1 MAYDRPNTTD
11 YTHPQEN
18 NLLNV
23 HKAMEYNALGQPI
36 IRTAGNSSN
45 YSSAGNIDG
54 GRDAF
59 GRLRISEPFTLF
71 DSSFRFGDNS
81 YCWST
86 YQTSGDAVVS
96 HLTNESS
103 MSLYLGTTADEEI
116 IRETKTVFQYQPGK
130 SLLILNTFVMAAAKA
145 NLRQRVGYFGANNGF
160 YFEQSGTG
168 YNIVKRSYSNGSIDN
183 TAIAQADWNV
193 DKLDGTGPSK
203 ITADFSKAQ
212 IFWMDVEWL
221 GVGSVRTGFVIN
233 GQFVICHIFH
243 HANSVSKVYMTSATL
258 PIRYE
263 IKNTGTTDS
272 ASTMRQICSS
282 IMSEGGYSPSNITRA
297 VSSAI
302 TGKNIS
308 DTVYTPLVTIRL
320 RSGREDA
327 IAIPN
332 SVDVYGLQQ
341 AAFKWRLI
349 QGGILNDNTW
359 DTVDSESS
367 VEYNLAAT
375 TVTGG
380 TILLEGIFIGA
391 VKGGAEGIDLT
402 KHMLAYQLR
411 RRLDNTRENLT
422 LAVLATTN
430 NDDAVGNIIWQE
442 DN

>member
-1 MAYDRPNTTD
+1 MSYDRPNTTN
-11 YTHPQEN
+11 YVHPQEN

-36 IRTAGNSSN
+36 IRTAGSGSN

-59 GRLRISEPFTLF
+59 GRLRVSEPHTLF
-71 DSSFRFGDNS
+71 DSSFRFGDNEFN
-81 YCWST
+81 WST
-86 YQTSGDAVVS
+86 YQTSGDAIVS
-96 HLTNESS
+96 HLPNESS
-103 MSLYLGTTADEEI
+103 MSLYLGTTANEEI

-130 SLLILNTFVMAAAKA
+130 SLLILSTFVMSPAKT
-145 NLRQRVGYFGANNGF
+145 NLRQRVGYFGTNNGI
-160 YFEQSGTG
+160 YFEQNDTG
-168 YNIVKRSYSNGSIDN
+168 YNIVRRSYADGSINN
-183 TAIAQADWNV
+183 TAIAQANWNV
-193 DKLDGTGPSK
+193 DTLDGSGTSK

-233 GQFVICHIFH
+233 GQFIICHIFH
-243 HANSVSKVYMTSATL
+243 HANVLSKVYITTATL
-258 PIRYE
+258 PLRYE

-282 IMSEGGYSPSNITRA
+282 VMSEAGYTPANITRS

-320 RSGREDA
+320 RSGREEA

-349 QGGILNDNTW
+349 QGGVINNDTW
-359 DTVDSESS
+359 ATVDSTSS

-375 TVTGG
+375 TITGG
-380 TILLEGIFIGA
+380 NVLQEGIFIGL

-402 KHMLAYQLR
+402 NHKLAFQLK

-430 NDDAVGNIIWQE
+430 NDDAVGNITWQE

>member
-23 HKAMEYNALGQPI
+23 HKAMEYNSLGQPV
-36 IRTAGNSSN
+36 IRTVGNGSN

-59 GRLRISEPFTLF
+59 GRLRISEPLTLF
-71 DSSFRFGDNS
+71 DSSFRFGDNTFN
-81 YCWST
+81 WST

-96 HLTNESS
+96 HLANESS

-130 SLLILNTFVMAAAKA
+130 SLLILNTFVMAPAKA

-160 YFEQSGTG
+160 YFEQNGTG
-168 YNIVKRSYSNGSIDN
+168 YNMVRRSYANGSIDN

-193 DKLDGTGPSK
+193 DPLDGTGPSK
-203 ITADFSKAQ
+203 ITADFSKSQ

-243 HANSVSKVYMTSATL
+243 HANILSKVYITTATL

-263 IKNTGTTDS
+263 IKNTGTTGS

-282 IMSEGGYSPSNITRA
+282 VMSEGGYSPSNITRA
-297 VSSAI
+297 ISSAI

-327 IAIPN
+327 IAVPD

-349 QGGILNDNTW
+349 QGGVLNDNTW
-359 DTVDSESS
+359 ATVDSETS

-380 TILLEGIFIGA
+380 TVLLEGIFIGA

-430 NDDAVGNIIWQE
+430 NDDAVGNITWQE

>member
-1 MAYDRPNTTD
+1 MAYDRPNTTN

-23 HKAMEYNALGQPI
+23 HKAMEYNSLGQPV
-36 IRTAGNSSN
+36 IRTVGNGSN

-54 GRDAF
+54 SRDAF
-59 GRLRISEPFTLF
+59 GRLRISEPLTLF
-71 DSSFRFGDNS
+71 DSSFRFGDNTFN
-81 YCWST
+81 WST

-96 HLTNESS
+96 HLANESS

-160 YFEQSGTG
+160 YFEQSGTV
-168 YNIVKRSYSNGSIDN
+168 YNIVRRSYANGSIDN

-193 DKLDGTGPSK
+193 DPLDGTGPSK
-203 ITADFSKAQ
+203 ITADFSKSQ

-243 HANSVSKVYMTSATL
+243 HANILSKVYITTATL

-263 IKNTGTTDS
+263 IKNTGTTGS

-282 IMSEGGYSPSNITRA
+282 VMSEGGYTPSNITRSI
-297 VSSAI
+297 SSAI

-308 DTVYTPLVTIRL
+308 DTVYTPLATIRL

-349 QGGILNDNTW
+349 QGGLLNDNTW
-359 DTVDSESS
+359 ATVDSESS

-402 KHMLAYQLR
+402 NHKLAYQLR

-430 NDDAVGNIIWQE
+430 NDDAVGNITWQE

>member
-23 HKAMEYNALGQPI
+23 HKAMEYNSLGQPV
-36 IRTAGNSSN
+36 IRTVGNGSN

-59 GRLRISEPFTLF
+59 GRLRISEPLTLF
-71 DSSFRFGDNS
+71 DSSFRFGDNTFN
-81 YCWST
+81 WST

-96 HLTNESS
+96 HLANESS

-130 SLLILNTFVMAAAKA
+130 SLLILNTFVMAPAKA

-168 YNIVKRSYSNGSIDN
+168 YNIVRRSYANGSIDN

-193 DKLDGTGPSK
+193 DPLDGTGPSK
-203 ITADFSKAQ
+203 ITADFSKSQ

-243 HANSVSKVYMTSATL
+243 HANILSKVYITTATL

-263 IKNTGTTDS
+263 IKNTGTTGS

-282 IMSEGGYSPSNITRA
+282 VMSEGGYSPSNITRA
-297 VSSAI
+297 ISSAI
-302 TGKNIS
+302 TGKDIS

-327 IAIPN
+327 IAVPD

-349 QGGILNDNTW
+349 QGGVLNDNTW
-359 DTVDSESS
+359 ATVDSETS

-380 TILLEGIFIGA
+380 TVLLEGIFIGA

-430 NDDAVGNIIWQE
+430 NDDAVGNITWQE

>member
-1 MAYDRPNTTD
+1 MAYDRPNTTN

-23 HKAMEYNALGQPI
+23 HKAMEYNSLGQPV
-36 IRTAGNSSN
+36 IRTVGNGSN

-71 DSSFRFGDNS
+71 DSSFRFGDNTFN
-81 YCWST
+81 WST

-96 HLTNESS
+96 HLANESS

-160 YFEQSGTG
+160 YFEQNGTD
-168 YNIVKRSYSNGSIDN
+168 YNIVRRSYSNGSIDN

-193 DKLDGTGPSK
+193 DPLDGTGPSK
-203 ITADFSKAQ
+203 ITADFSKSQ

-243 HANSVSKVYMTSATL
+243 HANILSKVYMTTATL

-263 IKNTGTTDS
+263 IKNTGTTGS

-282 IMSEGGYSPSNITRA
+282 VMSEGGYTPSNITRSI
-297 VSSAI
+297 SSAI

-308 DTVYTPLVTIRL
+308 DTVYTPLATIRL

-327 IAIPN
+327 IVIPN

-349 QGGILNDNTW
+349 QGGLLNDNTW
-359 DTVDSESS
+359 ATVDSESS

-430 NDDAVGNIIWQE
+430 NDDAVGNITWQE
-442 DN
+442 DV

>member
-11 YTHPQEN
+11 YIHPQEN

-36 IRTAGNSSN
+36 LRTAGNSSN

-81 YCWST
+81 YNWST

-96 HLTNESS
+96 HLPNESS

-130 SLLILNTFVMAAAKA
+130 SLLILSTFVMSAAKA

-168 YNIVKRSYSNGSIDN
+168 YNIVRRSYANGSIDN

-193 DKLDGTGPSK
+193 DTLDGNGPSK
-203 ITADFSKAQ
+203 IIADFSKSQ

-243 HANSVSKVYMTSATL
+243 HANIQSKVYMTTATL

-282 IMSEGGYSPSNITRA
+282 IMSEGGYTPSNITRA

-308 DTVYTPLVTIRL
+308 DTAYTPLVTIRL

-327 IAIPN
+327 IAIPS

-349 QGGILNDNTW
+349 QGGLLNNNTW
-359 DTVDSESS
+359 ATVDSESS

-430 NDDAVGNIIWQE
+430 NDDAVGNITWQE